1 LKQERYIKH
10 IHENIAWV
18 EKKIKNLSA
27 PKVDIKK
34 SFTKEDLKNVL
45 ENLSVLKNIIN
56 ENKSKLNNTVKQKE
70 EKLKNL
76 ANINKKIEMDLK
88 ENEKLNKMLIF
99 KKNELKRLI
108 KNTSMPNKI
117 ENKVTKK
124 IVQGGDISHLLK
136 NKNALPKDY
145 INYLENA
152 QNKDK
157 DLDDFKQFLEN
168 QSSNNKS
175 GSKGSNKP
183 KLFSKNNKSNENE
196 DREES
201 DKEMI

>member
-1 LKQERYIKH
+1 LGWK
-10 IHENIAWV
+10 
-18 EKKIKNLSA
+18 KKIKNLSA

-183 KLFSKNNKSNENE
+183 KLFSKKQ
-196 DREES
+196 
-201 DKEMI
+201 